1 MTRIFISL
9 WLAITC
15 LLFMSITGRKENL
28 LETVNE
34 LVDEE
39 TKDNLELRMDMNLLA
54 SIGLT
59 PKVILILCCTIP
71 VLHLYSLYIV
81 ISSRIK
87 KLLGKT
93 ENK

>member
-1 MTRIFISL
+1 MTRILISL

-15 LLFMSITGRKENL
+15 LLFMSITGGKENL
-28 LETVNE
+28 LETINDS
-34 LVDEE
+34 VDEE
-39 TKDNLELRMDMNLLA
+39 AKNNLELRMGMNLLA

-59 PKVILILCCTIP
+59 PKVILILGCTIP
-71 VLHLYSLYIV
+71 VLHLYSLYTV

-93 ENK
+93 EKK